1 MTVRLLHGRSRCEL
15 AVVGE
20 KVDRSCTAS
29 KSATS
34 GVWATRSR
42 YTEQLLLPRVRRSL

>member
-1 MTVRLLHGRSRCEL
+1 MLARDICQLSKMTVRRLHGRSRCEL

-34 GVWATRSR
+34 GV
-42 YTEQLLLPRVRRSL
+42 